1 MSTATTVSIEMGTP
15 VQPLE
20 VTSRPYGGCTVVR
33 LRGELDIATADELRL
48 RLRRARREHG
58 DRVVLDLA
66 GLEFTDSHGLSVIIG
81 CYRSAAEAGGCLVLV
96 APRPI
101 VWRALE
107 ITGLHRRLTIV
118 DTVEEAVAAA
128 VKTPQPAGEAGAAS
142 EDEAPE
148 EGAGETGA
156 TGSGAPEGG
165 SAGPAAERPA
175 AATGT

>member
-1 MSTATTVSIEMGTP
+1 VSIVPIETGDP

-20 VTSRPYGGCTVVR
+20 VTSRPHGGCTVVR
-33 LRGELDIATADELRL
+33 LRGELDIATAEELRL
-48 RLRRARREHG
+48 RVRRARREHG

-66 GLEFTDSHGLSVIIG
+66 ELEFVDSHGLSAILG

-107 ITGLHRRLTIV
+107 ITGLHRRLAIA

-128 VKTPQPAGEAGAAS
+128 AAPSGDTGGSPEGAAGES
-142 EDEAPE
+142 EAPE
-148 EGAGETGA
+148 GEGT
-156 TGSGAPEGG
+156 
-165 SAGPAAERPA
+165 GPAGRPA